1 MRQNLAVSTDAW
13 VVCEQGRGGG
23 GVAAES
29 GAVVGNHNPEA
40 DAEAAHG
47 PNPSVQREPSRATGS
62 GVANGVANGSANG
75 VASQAPANGNAAS
88 SSSSSDEDMEN
99 GQAGPTGRSSK
110 AAKS

>member
-1 MRQNLAVSTDAW
+1 M
-13 VVCEQGRGGG
+13 CEQGRGGG

-29 GAVVGNHNPEA
+29 GALVGNHNPEA

-47 PNPSVQREPSRATGS
+47 PNPSLQRPRANR
-62 GVANGVANGSANG
+62 AANGSANG
-75 VASQAPANGNAAS
+75 AANGAANEAASQAPANGNGAS

>member
-1 MRQNLAVSTDAW
+1 MG
-13 VVCEQGRGGG
+13 CEQGRGGG

-29 GAVVGNHNPEA
+29 GALMGNHNPEA

-47 PNPSVQREPSRATGS
+47 PNPSVQREPSRA
-62 GVANGVANGSANG
+62 NGNRVANGSANG
-75 VASQAPANGNAAS
+75 SANGFANGSANGAASQAPANGNAAS

-99 GQAGPTGRSSK
+99 GRAGPTGRGSE